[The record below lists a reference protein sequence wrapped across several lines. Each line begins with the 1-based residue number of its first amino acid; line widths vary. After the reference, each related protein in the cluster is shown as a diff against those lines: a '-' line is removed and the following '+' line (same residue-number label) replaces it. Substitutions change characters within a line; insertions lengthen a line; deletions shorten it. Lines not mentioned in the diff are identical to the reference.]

1 MELCEETTEVL
12 ERFKMEFLNDSRTC
26 LFKKD
31 TQRLTIGGI
40 EIGPFQSG
48 VQADLPNWAIEILQ
62 ENGIVELLPAEAYES
77 TRRLSN
83 LHRMEMKDHE
93 LQTFHPLL
101 YTAVSR
107 KILKLQRDKTSI
119 DPRSLEEME
128 QLQSMMSALVEIRRS
143 KVVRAAVARAYTEKR
158 RQMTN
163 EERWLC
169 ERLTNLLSSWREKVL
184 D

>member
-1 MELCEETTEVL
+1 MQLCDETDEVL
-12 ERFKMEFLNDSRTC
+12 ERFKMEFLNESRTC
-26 LFKKD
+26 LLKKEVPK
-31 TQRLTIGGI
+31 LTIGGI
-40 EIGPFQSG
+40 EIGPLQSG
-48 VQADLPNWAIEILQ
+48 VQVDLPNWVIEILQ
-62 ENGIVELLPAEAYES
+62 EAGIAELLPAEAYES

-101 YTAVSR
+101 YAAVSR

-119 DPRSLEEME
+119 DPISLEETE
-128 QLQSMMSALVEIRRS
+128 RLQSMMDALVEIRRS

-158 RQMTN
+158 KKMTN

-169 ERLTNLLSSWREKVL
+169 ERLADLLSSWREKVL